1 MNLGRIKMET
11 LQISEAV
18 KEKLLSTEGANLEE
32 KVTRLVMSDLQ
43 SRLRD
48 CTESLYEFEKK
59 YGLKFQ
65 QFKDLW
71 ERDGFPG
78 KFSHE
83 TETDFMEWES
93 LTDEQDLLLSEIRSL
108 KAEV

>member
-1 MNLGRIKMET
+1 MET

-18 KEKLLSTEGANLEE
+18 KEKLLSAEGANLGE

-43 SRLRD
+43 SRLRA
-48 CTESLYEFEKK
+48 CTERLYGFEKK

-65 QFKDLW
+65 EFKDMW
-71 ERDGFPG
+71 EKDDLPR
-78 KFSHE
+78 KHSHE

-93 LTDEQDLLLSEIRSL
+93 LSDEHDLLLSEIRKL
-108 KAEV
+108 VAEVR